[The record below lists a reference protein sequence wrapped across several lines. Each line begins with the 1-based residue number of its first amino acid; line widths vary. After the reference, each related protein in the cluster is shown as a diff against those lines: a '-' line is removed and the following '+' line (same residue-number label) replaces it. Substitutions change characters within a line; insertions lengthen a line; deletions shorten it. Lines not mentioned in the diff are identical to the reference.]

1 MVGAIY
7 PLIEHCRH
15 AGLRVT
21 GPRRV
26 IAEVV
31 SASSDYPDVQE
42 LYRRV
47 SAIDQ
52 SISISTLY
60 RTLRIFADTGLIEL
74 HRFAGERA
82 QVEPVHEH
90 HHDHLIDIDS
100 GRVVEFRSEEI
111 ERLQKAVA
119 RSLGFELTDHRLVLY
134 GKALPG
140 APKRR
145 A

>member
-1 MVGAIY
+1 MVGAIN

-31 SASSDYPDVQE
+31 SASSDYPDVPE

-47 SAIDQ
+47 SVIDPN
-52 SISISTLY
+52 ISISTLY
-60 RTLRIFADTGLIEL
+60 RTFRIFAATGLVEL

-82 QVEPVHEH
+82 QVEPAHER
-90 HHDHLIDIDS
+90 HHDHLVDIDS

-119 RSLGFELTDHRLVLY
+119 KRLGFELTSHRLVLY
-134 GKALPG
+134 GRVLPG
-140 APKRR
+140 GTKRR
-145 A
+145 G